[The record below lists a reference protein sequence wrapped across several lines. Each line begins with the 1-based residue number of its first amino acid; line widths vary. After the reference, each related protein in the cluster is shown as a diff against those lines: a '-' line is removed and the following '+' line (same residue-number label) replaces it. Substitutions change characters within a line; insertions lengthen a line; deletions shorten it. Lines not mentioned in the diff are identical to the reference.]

1 MDKRTILVLFI
12 TIFIIFFFQ
21 MYFAPKQPE
30 VTQPAPKKEEK
41 VDIAPAAREAPA
53 KNEVIITKKTES
65 STIKTQK
72 DVVVE
77 TSLMRVTL
85 TNFGGAI
92 KSVKLTQYKEKVRD
106 SKQKELIED
115 IKPYSYI
122 PTVTRVMDGEI
133 IDDRIFFTVDRE
145 MIRVQDTPQTLVFSG
160 KMSDGKTIKKIY
172 TFFHDSYTIDMKIE
186 TESTGKEK
194 TVVDFA
200 VISAQHDS
208 KYTFKGP
215 FIYKGKKLE
224 QIEKIEKNIEVD
236 KAFTYAGFDDGFF
249 AFILIPDSSS
259 HFPLTVLKTENK
271 TPVLRSTI
279 DTRSFSAKLFFGP
292 KKTEVLKS
300 LNINAEKIIDFGWFD
315 ILAKP
320 LVLGLNYSNKVTHNY
335 GIDIILLTIFIKIIF
350 YPLSVKSYKSMKE
363 MQKLQPQILKLKEK
377 YKNDRQK
384 LNQEMMELY
393 KRKKINPMGGC
404 LPILIQIPVFFA
416 LYKALSGAIE
426 MRHAPFFLWIDDLS
440 APEDL
445 YTIFVAGFGLPIR
458 ILPLFMGVTQFIQ
471 QKMTPTGADPLQEKM
486 MLFMPI
492 FFTFLFWGFPSGLVL
507 YWLINNVISIA
518 QQYYINRKVK

>member
-53 KNEVIITKKTES
+53 KKEVIITKKTES

-133 IDDRIFFTVDRE
+133 IDDRIFFTANRE

-172 TFFHDSYTIDMKIE
+172 TFFPDSYTIDMKIE

-200 VISAQHDS
+200 AISAQHDS
-208 KYTFKGP
+208 SYTFKGP

-249 AFILIPDSSS
+249 AFILIPDNSSR
-259 HFPLTVLKTENK
+259 FPLAVLKTENK
-271 TPVLRSTI
+271 TPVLRSTV
-279 DTRSFSAKLFFGP
+279 DAQSFSAKLF
-292 KKTEVLKS
+292 
-300 LNINAEKIIDFGWFD
+300 
-315 ILAKP
+315 
-320 LVLGLNYSNKVTHNY
+320 
-335 GIDIILLTIFIKIIF
+335 
-350 YPLSVKSYKSMKE
+350 
-363 MQKLQPQILKLKEK
+363 
-377 YKNDRQK
+377 
-384 LNQEMMELY
+384 
-393 KRKKINPMGGC
+393 
-404 LPILIQIPVFFA
+404 
-416 LYKALSGAIE
+416 
-426 MRHAPFFLWIDDLS
+426 
-440 APEDL
+440 
-445 YTIFVAGFGLPIR
+445 
-458 ILPLFMGVTQFIQ
+458 
-471 QKMTPTGADPLQEKM
+471 
-486 MLFMPI
+486 
-492 FFTFLFWGFPSGLVL
+492 
-507 YWLINNVISIA
+507 
-518 QQYYINRKVK
+518 

>member
-1 MDKRTILVLFI
+1 
-12 TIFIIFFFQ
+12 
-21 MYFAPKQPE
+21 
-30 VTQPAPKKEEK
+30 
-41 VDIAPAAREAPA
+41 
-53 KNEVIITKKTES
+53 
-65 STIKTQK
+65 
-72 DVVVE
+72 
-77 TSLMRVTL
+77 MRVTL

-133 IDDRIFFTVDRE
+133 IDDRIFFTANRE
-145 MIRVQDTPQTLVFSG
+145 MIKVQDTPQSLVFSG

-172 TFFHDSYTIDMKIE
+172 TFFPDSYTIDMKIE

-194 TVVDFA
+194 TMVDFA

-259 HFPLTVLKTENK
+259 HFPLTILKTENK

-279 DTRSFSAKLFFGP
+279 DTQSFSAKLFFGP

-320 LVLGLNYSNKVTHNY
+320 LVLGLNFSNKVTHNY
-335 GIDIILLTIFIKIIF
+335 GIDIILLTIIIKIIF

-377 YKNDRQK
+377 YKNDKQK

-393 KRKKINPMGGC
+393 K
-404 LPILIQIPVFFA
+404 
-416 LYKALSGAIE
+416 
-426 MRHAPFFLWIDDLS
+426 
-440 APEDL
+440 
-445 YTIFVAGFGLPIR
+445 
-458 ILPLFMGVTQFIQ
+458 
-471 QKMTPTGADPLQEKM
+471 
-486 MLFMPI
+486 
-492 FFTFLFWGFPSGLVL
+492 
-507 YWLINNVISIA
+507 
-518 QQYYINRKVK
+518 